1 MTWVSGQKL
10 HRDRY
15 EIKQNLRQENFAITY
30 LAEERGSKNVVIKTL
45 DSNLLNQLSNVDRDR
60 LKSGFADES
69 RKLAICKHP
78 NIVQVIDTF
87 ESGDLKCMV
96 MEYIQGD
103 NLAKI
108 VQPRGFLPEKEALD
122 YIQQIGKALIVVHE
136 QGFLHRNVKPEN
148 IILRA
153 GTHQVVLINFDLA
166 RRFVDNPV
174 SSRGNLVDKFTPI
187 ELYSNSPRQQA
198 QRKPWTDI
206 YSLAATLYFLL
217 TGQDPESA
225 IERQDNNKPLILP
238 NKWNDKIS
246 DRVNQAILHAMELQ
260 PDKRPETVEDW
271 LKELGCKRRFAFPSL
286 GNKRLQVL
294 LAAIL
299 AAGALATKIEPLIS
313 ALNNGVQLIDRF
325 FSTPSTP
332 INPSTQ
338 QTPSSTTQP
347 QNR

>member
-1 MTWVSGQKL
+1 MTWVPGQKL
-10 HRDRY
+10 HRERY
-15 EIKQNLRQENFAITY
+15 EIKQQLGQGNFAITY
-30 LAEERGSKNVVIKTL
+30 LAEDRDAKKVVIKTL
-45 DSNLLNQLSNVDRDR
+45 DSNLLNQLSNEDRDR

-87 ESGDLKCMV
+87 EEGDLKCMV
-96 MEYIQGD
+96 MEHILGD

-108 VQPRGFLPEKEALD
+108 VQPRGFLPEKEAVD

-136 QGFLHRNVKPEN
+136 QGFLHRDVKPEN
-148 IILRA
+148 IILRS

-198 QRKPWTDI
+198 RRKPWTDI

-217 TGQDPESA
+217 TGKQPESA
-225 IERQDNNKPLILP
+225 IERQDNNKRFIPP
-238 NKWNDKIS
+238 NELNDKIS
-246 DRVNQAILHAMELQ
+246 DRVNDAILHAMELQ

-271 LKELGCKRRFAFPSL
+271 LKELGLNTASLSLPKLPWTQPLWAWILEIMGVVALFA
-286 GNKRLQVL
+286 
-294 LAAIL
+294 A
-299 AAGALATKIEPLIS
+299 LIS
-313 ALNNGVQLIDRF
+313 GVKDGTDLFKDWF
-325 FSTPSTP
+325 PDKSAPT
-332 INPSTQ
+332 NPPTQ
-338 QTPSSTTQP
+338 QTPSSSAKP

>member
-1 MTWVSGQKL
+1 MTWASGQKL

-15 EIKQNLRQENFAITY
+15 EIKQQLGQGNFAITY
-30 LAEERGSKNVVIKTL
+30 LAEDRDRKNVVIKTL
-45 DSNLLNQLSNVDRDR
+45 DSNLLNQLSNEDRDR

-78 NIVQVIDTF
+78 NIVNVFETF
-87 ESGDLKCMV
+87 NEGDLLCMV
-96 MEYIQGD
+96 MEHIPGD

-108 VQPRGFLPEKEALD
+108 IQPRGFLPEKEALN

-136 QGFLHRNVKPEN
+136 QGFLHRDVNPEN
-148 IILRA
+148 IILRS

-166 RRFVDNPV
+166 RRFIDNPV

-198 QRKPWTDI
+198 RRKPWTDI

-217 TGQDPESA
+217 TGKQPESA
-225 IERQDNNKPLILP
+225 IERQDNNKRLIPPKEL
-238 NKWNDKIS
+238 NDKIS

-260 PDKRPETVEDW
+260 PDNRPETVEDW
-271 LKELGCKRRFAFPSL
+271 LKELGLNTASLSLPKLLWAQPLWARILEIMGVLALFA
-286 GNKRLQVL
+286 
-294 LAAIL
+294 A
-299 AAGALATKIEPLIS
+299 LIS
-313 ALNNGVQLIDRF
+313 GVKDGTDLFKDWF
-325 FSTPSTP
+325 PDKSAPT
-332 INPSTQ
+332 NPPTQ
-338 QTPSSTTQP
+338 QTPSSSAKP

>member
-1 MTWVSGQKL
+1 MTWASGQKL

-15 EIKQNLRQENFAITY
+15 EIKQDLRQENFAITY
-30 LAEERGSKNVVIKTL
+30 LAEDRDGKNVVIKTL
-45 DSNLLNQLSNVDRDR
+45 DSNLLNPLSNEDRDR

-87 ESGDLKCMV
+87 EEGDLKCMV
-96 MEYIQGD
+96 MEHIQGD

-108 VQPRGFLPEKEALD
+108 IQPRGFLPEKEALN
-122 YIQQIGKALIVVHE
+122 YIQQIGKALIVVHK

-148 IILRA
+148 IILRS

-198 QRKPWTDI
+198 RRKPWTDI

-217 TGQDPESA
+217 TGKLPESA
-225 IERQDNNKPLILP
+225 IERQDNNKRLIPPKEL
-238 NKWNDKIS
+238 NDKIS

-260 PDKRPETVEDW
+260 PDNRPKTVEDW
-271 LKELGCKRRFAFPSL
+271 LKELGLNTASLSLPKLLWAQPLWARILEIMGVLALFA
-286 GNKRLQVL
+286 
-294 LAAIL
+294 A
-299 AAGALATKIEPLIS
+299 LIS
-313 ALNNGVQLIDRF
+313 GVKDGTDLFKDWF
-325 FSTPSTP
+325 PDKSAPT
-332 INPSTQ
+332 NPPTQ
-338 QTPSSTTQP
+338 QTPSSSAKP

>member
-1 MTWVSGQKL
+1 MTWASGQKL
-10 HRDRY
+10 HRDQY
-15 EIKQNLRQENFAITY
+15 EIKQQLGQGNFAITY
-30 LAEERGSKNVVIKTL
+30 LAEDRDAKKVVIKTL
-45 DSNLLNQLSNVDRDR
+45 DSNLLNQLSNEDRDR

-108 VQPRGFLPEKEALD
+108 VQPRVFLPEKEALD

-136 QGFLHRNVKPEN
+136 QGFLHRDVKPEN

-174 SSRGNLVDKFTPI
+174 SSRGNLVNKFTPI

-198 QRKPWTDI
+198 RRKPWTDI

-217 TGQDPESA
+217 TGKLPESA
-225 IERQDNNKPLILP
+225 IERQDNNKRLIPPKEL
-238 NKWNDKIS
+238 NDKIS

-260 PDKRPETVEDW
+260 PDNRPETVEDW
-271 LKELGCKRRFAFPSL
+271 LKELGFKTAGFSLPKLPWTQPLWAWILEIMGVLALFA
-286 GNKRLQVL
+286 
-294 LAAIL
+294 A
-299 AAGALATKIEPLIS
+299 LIS
-313 ALNNGVQLIDRF
+313 GVKDGTDLFKDWF
-325 FSTPSTP
+325 PDKSAPT
-332 INPSTQ
+332 NPPTQ
-338 QTPSSTTQP
+338 QRPSSSAKP

>member
-1 MTWVSGQKL
+1 MTWASGQKL

-15 EIKQNLRQENFAITY
+15 EIKQQLGQGNFAITY
-30 LAEERGSKNVVIKTL
+30 LAEDRDAKEVVIKTL
-45 DSNLLNQLSNVDRDR
+45 DSNLLNQLSNEDRDR

-87 ESGDLKCMV
+87 EEGDLKCMV

-108 VQPRGFLPEKEALD
+108 VHPRGFLPEKEAVD

-148 IILRA
+148 IILRS

-198 QRKPWTDI
+198 RRKPWTDI

-217 TGQDPESA
+217 TGKLPESA
-225 IERQDNNKPLILP
+225 IERQDNNKRLIPP
-238 NKWNDKIS
+238 NKLNDRIS
-246 DRVNQAILHAMELQ
+246 DRVNDAILHAMELQ
-260 PDKRPETVEDW
+260 PDNRPETVEA
-271 LKELGCKRRFAFPSL
+271 LVKRIGFQNS
-286 GNKRLQVL
+286 
-294 LAAIL
+294 
-299 AAGALATKIEPLIS
+299 
-313 ALNNGVQLIDRF
+313 RF
-325 FSTPSTP
+325 FSSQTSLDTTLVGVDIRDYGCISIICSFDIRSQRRHRFIQRLVLRQISTYQ
-332 INPSTQ
+332 STN
-338 QTPSSTTQP
+338 TT
-347 QNR
+347 NAIIFR

>member
-1 MTWVSGQKL
+1 MTWPPGQKL

-15 EIKQNLRQENFAITY
+15 EIKQDLRQENFAITY
-30 LAEERGSKNVVIKTL
+30 LADDRDDKEVVIKTL
-45 DSNLLNQLSNVDRDR
+45 DSNLLNQLSKEDRDR

-87 ESGDLKCMV
+87 EEGDLKCMV

-108 VQPRGFLPEKEALD
+108 VQPRGFLPVKEAVD

-198 QRKPWTDI
+198 RRKPWTDI
-206 YSLAATLYFLL
+206 YSLAATLYYLL
-217 TGQDPESA
+217 TGKQPESA
-225 IERQDNNKPLILP
+225 IERQDNNKRLIPPKEL
-238 NKWNDKIS
+238 NDKIS
-246 DRVNQAILHAMELQ
+246 DRVNDAILYAMQLQ

-271 LKELGCKRRFAFPSL
+271 LKELGFKTAGFSLPKLPWTQPLWAWILEIMGVLALFA
-286 GNKRLQVL
+286 
-294 LAAIL
+294 A
-299 AAGALATKIEPLIS
+299 LIS
-313 ALNNGVQLIDRF
+313 GVKDGTDLFKDWF
-325 FSTPSTP
+325 PDKSAPT
-332 INPSTQ
+332 NPPTQ
-338 QTPSSTTQP
+338 QTPSSSAKP

>member
-15 EIKQNLRQENFAITY
+15 EIKQQLGQGNFAITY
-30 LAEERGSKNVVIKTL
+30 LAEDRDGKNVVIKTL
-45 DSNLLNQLSNVDRDR
+45 DSNLLNQLSNEDRDR

-87 ESGDLKCMV
+87 EEGNLKCMV
-96 MEYIQGD
+96 MEHIPGD

-108 VQPRGFLPEKEALD
+108 VQPRGFLPEKEALN
-122 YIQQIGKALIVVHE
+122 YIQHIGKALIVVHE

-148 IILRA
+148 IILRS

-198 QRKPWTDI
+198 RRKPWTDI
-206 YSLAATLYFLL
+206 YSLAATLYLLL
-217 TGQDPESA
+217 TGKLPESA
-225 IERQDNNKPLILP
+225 IERQDNNKRLIPPKEL
-238 NKWNDKIS
+238 NDKIS

-260 PDKRPETVEDW
+260 PDNRPETVEDW
-271 LKELGCKRRFAFPSL
+271 LMELGFKTAGFSLPKLPWTQPLWAWILEIMGVLALFA
-286 GNKRLQVL
+286 
-294 LAAIL
+294 A
-299 AAGALATKIEPLIS
+299 LIS
-313 ALNNGVQLIDRF
+313 GVKDGTDLFKDWF
-325 FSTPSTP
+325 PDKSAP
-332 INPSTQ
+332 INPPTQ
-338 QTPSSTTQP
+338 QTPSSSAKP

>member
-15 EIKQNLRQENFAITY
+15 EIKQDLRQENFAITY
-30 LAEERGSKNVVIKTL
+30 LAEDRHGKNVVIKTL
-45 DSNLLNQLSNVDRDR
+45 DSNLLNPLSDEDRDR

-87 ESGDLKCMV
+87 EEGDLKCMV

-108 VQPRGFLPEKEALD
+108 VQPRGFLPEKEAVD
-122 YIQQIGKALIVVHE
+122 YIQQIGKALIAVHKE
-136 QGFLHRNVKPEN
+136 GFLHRNVRPEN
-148 IILRA
+148 IILRS

-198 QRKPWTDI
+198 RRKPWTDI

-217 TGQDPESA
+217 TGKLPESA
-225 IERQDNNKPLILP
+225 IERQDNNKRLIPPKEL
-238 NKWNDKIS
+238 NDKIS

-260 PDKRPETVEDW
+260 PDNRPETVEDW
-271 LKELGCKRRFAFPSL
+271 LKELGLNTASLSLPKLLWAQPLWARILEIMGVLALFA
-286 GNKRLQVL
+286 
-294 LAAIL
+294 A
-299 AAGALATKIEPLIS
+299 LIS
-313 ALNNGVQLIDRF
+313 GVKDGTDLFKDWF
-325 FSTPSTP
+325 PDKSAPT
-332 INPSTQ
+332 NPPTQ
-338 QTPSSTTQP
+338 QTPSSSAKP

>member
-1 MTWVSGQKL
+1 MTWASGQKL

-15 EIKQNLRQENFAITY
+15 EIKQDLRQENFAITY
-30 LAEERGSKNVVIKTL
+30 LAEDRDGKNVVIKTL
-45 DSNLLNQLSNVDRDR
+45 DFNLLNPLSNEDRDR

-87 ESGDLKCMV
+87 EEGDLKCMV

-108 VQPRGFLPEKEALD
+108 VQPRGFLPEKEAVD
-122 YIQQIGKALIVVHE
+122 YIQQIGKALIIVHE

-148 IILRA
+148 IILRS
-153 GTHQVVLINFDLA
+153 GTHQVILINFDLA

-198 QRKPWTDI
+198 RRKPWTDI

-217 TGQDPESA
+217 TGKLPESA
-225 IERQDNNKPLILP
+225 IERQDNNKRLIPPKEL
-238 NKWNDKIS
+238 NDQIS

-260 PDKRPETVEDW
+260 PDNRPETVEDW
-271 LKELGCKRRFAFPSL
+271 LKELGLNTASLSLPKLLWAQPLWARILEIMGVLALFA
-286 GNKRLQVL
+286 
-294 LAAIL
+294 A
-299 AAGALATKIEPLIS
+299 LIS
-313 ALNNGVQLIDRF
+313 GVKDGTDLFKDWF
-325 FSTPSTP
+325 PDKSAPT
-332 INPSTQ
+332 NPPTQ
-338 QTPSSTTQP
+338 QTPSSSAKP

>member
-1 MTWVSGQKL
+1 MTWASGQKL

-15 EIKQNLRQENFAITY
+15 EIKQQLGQGNFAITY
-30 LAEERGSKNVVIKTL
+30 LAEDRHGKNVVIKTL
-45 DSNLLNQLSNVDRDR
+45 DSNLLNQLSNEDRDR

-87 ESGDLKCMV
+87 EEGDLKCMV
-96 MEYIQGD
+96 MEHILGD

-136 QGFLHRNVKPEN
+136 QGFLHRDVKPEN

-198 QRKPWTDI
+198 RRKPWTDI

-217 TGQDPESA
+217 TGKQPESA
-225 IERQDNNKPLILP
+225 IERQDNNKRLIPPKEL
-238 NKWNDKIS
+238 NDKIS

-260 PDKRPETVEDW
+260 PDNRPQTVEDW
-271 LKELGCKRRFAFPSL
+271 LKELGLKTAGISLPKLPWTQPLWAWILEIMGVLALFA
-286 GNKRLQVL
+286 
-294 LAAIL
+294 A
-299 AAGALATKIEPLIS
+299 LIS
-313 ALNNGVQLIDRF
+313 GVKDGTDLFKDWF
-325 FSTPSTP
+325 PDKSAPT
-332 INPSTQ
+332 NPPTQ
-338 QTPSSTTQP
+338 QTPSSSAKP

>member
-1 MTWVSGQKL
+1 M
-10 HRDRY
+10 
-15 EIKQNLRQENFAITY
+15 
-30 LAEERGSKNVVIKTL
+30 IKTL
-45 DSNLLNQLSNVDRDR
+45 NPNLLNQLSNEDRDR

-87 ESGDLKCMV
+87 EEGDLKCMV
-96 MEYIQGD
+96 MEHILGD

-108 VQPRGFLPEKEALD
+108 VQPRGFLPAKEAVD
-122 YIQQIGKALIVVHE
+122 YIQQTGKALIVVHE
-136 QGFLHRNVKPEN
+136 QGFLHRDVKPEN

-198 QRKPWTDI
+198 RRKPWTDI
-206 YSLAATLYFLL
+206 YSLGATLYFLL
-217 TGQDPESA
+217 TGKLPESA
-225 IERQDNNKPLILP
+225 IERQDNNKRLIPP
-238 NKWNDKIS
+238 NELNHEIS

-260 PDKRPETVEDW
+260 PDNRPQTVEHW
-271 LKELGCKRRFAFPSL
+271 LKELGLKTASLSLPKLLWTQPLWARILEIMSVVALFA
-286 GNKRLQVL
+286 
-294 LAAIL
+294 A
-299 AAGALATKIEPLIS
+299 LIS
-313 ALNNGVQLIDRF
+313 GIKDGTDLFKDW
-325 FSTPSTP
+325 STDKPAP
-332 INPSTQ
+332 PTQ
-338 QTPSSTTQP
+338 QTPSSSTQP

>member
-1 MTWVSGQKL
+1 MTWASGQKL
-10 HRDRY
+10 HRNRY
-15 EIKQNLRQENFAITY
+15 EIKQQLGQGNFAITY
-30 LAEERGSKNVVIKTL
+30 LAEDRDGKNVLIKTL
-45 DSNLLNQLSNVDRDR
+45 DSNLLNQLGNEDRDR

-87 ESGDLKCMV
+87 EEGDLKCMV
-96 MEYIQGD
+96 MEHIQGD

-108 VQPRGFLPEKEALD
+108 VQPRVFLPEKEALD

-136 QGFLHRNVKPEN
+136 QGFLHRDVKPEN

-198 QRKPWTDI
+198 RRKPWTDI

-217 TGQDPESA
+217 TGKLPESA
-225 IERQDNNKPLILP
+225 IERQDNNKRLIPPKEL
-238 NKWNDKIS
+238 NDQIS
-246 DRVNQAILHAMELQ
+246 DRINDAIIHAMELQ

-271 LKELGCKRRFAFPSL
+271 LKELDLKTAGFSLPKLLWTQPLWARILEIMGVIALFA
-286 GNKRLQVL
+286 
-294 LAAIL
+294 A
-299 AAGALATKIEPLIS
+299 LIS
-313 ALNNGVQLIDRF
+313 GVKDGTDLFKDWF
-325 FSTPSTP
+325 PDKSAPT
-332 INPSTQ
+332 NPPTQ
-338 QTPSSTTQP
+338 QTPSSSAKP